1 MGMVHR
7 ILILAAIAALFGI
20 KVEPDRPAG
29 PLGPLRVIDAD
40 TFDVGDTRVRLHG
53 VDAPEKHQTCLDA
66 EGAEWDCGA
75 WAIEQARAHWE
86 GRTATC
92 EALDTDRYGRTV
104 ARCKVGGN
112 DIGAMLVAGGMA
124 LAYRDYST
132 DYVVQE
138 AHAQGARVGM
148 WRGEFQ
154 RPEDY
159 RRDPDAPLVA
169 DGSDIQITDVVV
181 LSGPESCDIKGNISG
196 SGCIYHVPG
205 GAHYERTTIDEGQG
219 ERWFC
224 SPEEAETAGWRPA
237 R

>member
-1 MGMVHR
+1 MGMAYRV
-7 ILILAAIAALFGI
+7 LILAAVALFGI
-20 KVEPDRPAG
+20 RVEPDRPVG
-29 PLGPLRVIDAD
+29 PQGTLRVIDAD

-75 WAIEQARAHWE
+75 WSIEQVRAYWE
-86 GRTATC
+86 GRRATC
-92 EALDTDRYGRTV
+92 ETLDIDRYGRTV
-104 ARCKVGGN
+104 ARCEVGGN

-138 AHAQGARVGM
+138 AHAQGARAGM
-148 WRGEFQ
+148 WKGEFQ

-159 RRDPDAPLVA
+159 RRNPDSPVVA
-169 DGSDIQITDVVV
+169 SSDVQITDVVV

-196 SGCIYHVPG
+196 SGRIYHVPG
-205 GAHYERTTIDEGQG
+205 GAHYARTTIDEGEG

-224 SPEEAETAGWRPA
+224 SPEEAEAAGWRPA

>member
-1 MGMVHR
+1 MASR

-20 KVEPDRPAG
+20 TIETDRDPPVSGLSGRLKV
-29 PLGPLRVIDAD
+29 VDAD
-40 TFDVGDTRVRLHG
+40 TFDVGDTRVRLFG

-66 EGAEWDCGA
+66 QGASWDCGG

-104 ARCKVGGN
+104 ARCEVGDE

-124 LAYRDYST
+124 LAYREYST

-138 AHAQGARVGM
+138 AHAQGAQVGL
-148 WRGEFQ
+148 WQGEFQ
-154 RPEDY
+154 TPADY
-159 RRDPDAPLVA
+159 RHGPKLDDVTEVVTVSAPEGCKV
-169 DGSDIQITDVVV
+169 
-181 LSGPESCDIKGNISG
+181 KGNISG
-196 SGCIYHVPG
+196 SGRIYHLPG
-205 GAHYERTTIDEGQG
+205 SAHYDRTVIDTAQG

-224 SPEEAETAGWRPA
+224 SAEEAEAAGWRAA

>member
-1 MGMVHR
+1 MAHR
-7 ILILAAIAALFGI
+7 FLILAAIAALFGI
-20 KVEPDRPAG
+20 SVEREAPPAG
-29 PLGPLRVIDAD
+29 PHGRLRVIDAD
-40 TFDVGDTRVRLHG
+40 TYDVGDTRVRLHG

-66 EGAEWDCGA
+66 DGAEWDCGA
-75 WAIEQARAHWE
+75 WAIEQARARWE
-86 GRTATC
+86 GRQATC

-104 ARCKVGGN
+104 ARCMVGGA

-138 AHAQGARVGM
+138 AHAQGARVGV
-148 WRGEFQ
+148 WRGQFR

-159 RRDPDAPLVA
+159 RRDPDAPIVA
-169 DGSDIQITDVVV
+169 DADIGITDVEV
-181 LSGPESCDIKGNISG
+181 LSAPEGCEIKGNISP
-196 SGCIYHVPG
+196 SGRIYHLPG
-205 GAHYERTTIDEGQG
+205 SALYGRTTIDESKG

-224 SPEEAETAGWRPA
+224 SPDEAEAAGWRPA

>member
-1 MGMVHR
+1 MGMAHR
-7 ILILAAIAALFGI
+7 FLILAAIVTLFGV
-20 KVEPDRPAG
+20 KVEPDRPTG
-29 PLGPLRVIDAD
+29 PHGPLRVIDAD
-40 TFDVGDTRVRLHG
+40 TFDVGDIRVRLHG

-66 EGAEWDCGA
+66 DGAEWDCGA

-104 ARCKVGGN
+104 ARCEVGGN

-138 AHAQGARVGM
+138 AHAQGARAGM
-148 WRGEFQ
+148 WKGEFQ

-159 RRDPDAPLVA
+159 RRNPDGPVVA
-169 DGSDIQITDVVV
+169 SSDIQLTDVVV

-196 SGCIYHVPG
+196 SGRIYHVPG
-205 GAHYERTTIDEGQG
+205 GAHYARTTIDEGEG

-224 SPEEAETAGWRPA
+224 SPEQAEAAGWRAA